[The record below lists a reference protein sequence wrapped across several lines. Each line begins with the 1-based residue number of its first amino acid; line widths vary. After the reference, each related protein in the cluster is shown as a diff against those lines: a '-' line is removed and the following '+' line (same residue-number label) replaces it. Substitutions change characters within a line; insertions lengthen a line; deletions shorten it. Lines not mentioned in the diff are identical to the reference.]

1 MTPNPS
7 GPSGTAPKR
16 RARLPR
22 LASSRLLLLPTLCL
36 SSRAQTRRG
45 WLQLW
50 PGPPT
55 SQADNNALTQD
66 DQSPVSVFSY
76 DLSSPSHVSTHD
88 RRALFPLAR
97 TAFRKLRALRHPNIL
112 KFLDGAE
119 TDSSV
124 WFVTEPVTSL
134 ALDLDDASE
143 ESKVYGLLHVCTALA
158 FLNREGQSVHGG
170 LRTTSVWVTPGGEW
184 KLGGMEVLTKLD
196 EPDGA
201 MWVRHSRRPSADRSG
216 PAGD

>member
-1 MTPNPS
+1 M
-7 GPSGTAPKR
+7 
-16 RARLPR
+16 
-22 LASSRLLLLPTLCL
+22 
-36 SSRAQTRRG
+36 
-45 WLQLW
+45 
-50 PGPPT
+50 
-55 SQADNNALTQD
+55 
-66 DQSPVSVFSY
+66 
-76 DLSSPSHVSTHD
+76 
-88 RRALFPLAR
+88 
-97 TAFRKLRALRHPNIL
+97 
-112 KFLDGAE
+112 
-119 TDSSV
+119 